1 VKNFYTILAVLIT
14 NSLFAQNLG
23 TWNVFDVKKNG
34 RKGTSYQL
42 EGQVRSLKFYDNFH
56 YNELNFT
63 TNFKYNENLILSVLL
78 GKHNTYSEGGSFIS
92 PVVTDEYR
100 FSLQAATTQK
110 FGRVFLDN
118 RYRIEQRYFV
128 NNSSINYR
136 FRYRFGL
143 KSKISKINYLQ
154 FSNEF
159 FLAIGNKNST
169 FEKNRFLFG
178 ITNEISKKYEI
189 QFNFLN
195 QIDNRLNDES
205 GNNFFQIVNIIKL
218 N

>member
-1 VKNFYTILAVLIT
+1 MAVLIT
-14 NSLFAQNLG
+14 ISLFAQNLG
-23 TWNVFDVKKNG
+23 SWNVFDVKKNG

-136 FRYRFGL
+136 IRYRFGL

>member
-1 VKNFYTILAVLIT
+1 MKCIFTILAVLIT
-14 NSLFAQNLG
+14 NSIFAQNLG
-23 TWNVFDVKKNG
+23 TWSVFDVKKNVK
-34 RKGTSYQL
+34 KGISYQL
-42 EGQVRSLKFYDNFH
+42 EGQVRSLKFYNNFH

-63 TNFKYNENLILSVLL
+63 TNFKYNDNLTLSILL

-110 FGRVFLDN
+110 FGRFFLDN

-136 FRYRFGL
+136 MRYRFGL

-205 GNNFFQIVNIIKL
+205 GNNFFQIVNIFKL

>member
-1 VKNFYTILAVLIT
+1 LAVLIT
-14 NSLFAQNLG
+14 NSIFAQNLG
-23 TWNVFDVKKNG
+23 TWSVFDVKKNVK
-34 RKGTSYQL
+34 KGISYQL
-42 EGQVRSLKFYDNFH
+42 EGQVRSLKFYNNFH

-63 TNFKYNENLILSVLL
+63 TNFKYNDNLTLSILL

-110 FGRVFLDN
+110 FGRFFLDN

-136 FRYRFGL
+136 MRYRFGL

-205 GNNFFQIVNIIKL
+205 GNNFFQIVNIFKL

>member
-1 VKNFYTILAVLIT
+1 LAVLIT
-14 NSLFAQNLG
+14 ISLFAQNLG
-23 TWNVFDVKKNG
+23 SWNVFDVKKNG

-136 FRYRFGL
+136 IRYRFGL